1 MLRRCTRDAW
11 MVGHYINSKPEHA
24 STQGKS
30 AFGSI
35 FRNLILFTMTVT
47 LAKASENVK
56 SFAAGKIV

>member
-1 MLRRCTRDAW
+1 

-35 FRNLILFTMTVT
+35 FRNRTFFMMTVT
-47 LAKASENVK
+47 LATAFENVK